1 MVMPLTDEPGSP
13 MVNNAEYREKAI
25 KVLLSKG
32 QPYVKGEDA
41 PMIVSSNDKYY
52 QVATTNL
59 PGGPITTPVAINV
72 DGIVS
77 PCPSK

>member
-1 MVMPLTDEPGSP
+1 
-13 MVNNAEYREKAI
+13 
-25 KVLLSKG
+25 VLLSKG